1 MKRIKKALTATWDF
15 IISPFI
21 SVAVFLD
28 EERRINEDGRYDE
41 YWAKKN
47 ARAAKRE
54 ARKQSRA

>member
-1 MKRIKKALTATWDF
+1 MKTLRKIWDF

>member
-1 MKRIKKALTATWDF
+1 MKRIKKALIAIWDF
-15 IISPFI
+15 IICPFI
-21 SVAVFLD
+21 SVAIFLD

-54 ARKQSRA
+54 ARKHSKA